1 MIDFAT
7 LPPEV
12 NSALMYTGPGA
23 GPLVAAAGAWSAL
36 ASGLYATASAYGAVI
51 SDLAALWL
59 GPSSISMAAA
69 AAPFVTWISATAD
82 LVEATS
88 MQALE
93 AVAAY
98 EAAFAMTVPPP
109 IIAAN
114 RALLHFLVATNFFGQ
129 NTPAIM
135 ATETHYAEMWAQ
147 DATAMYGYAG
157 GALAACTLAPFAG
170 PPDMTA
176 ADALA
181 AQAGAVESAAQTFA
195 TTTAQTVSQL
205 SSMLSTQL
213 SSLLSSQISSL
224 VSGELSSLMSS
235 QLSSVM
241 SSQLSSVMSSQI
253 SSVLSGQLGT
263 TATNVL
269 PGLAV
274 ASTMATSTT
283 TTTTSPLASWATVAT
298 LPAALTGLASGTGS
312 VAGMSTMGM
321 SAFGSTGSLMQS
333 VVPTAGL
340 FGGHMQTLGLAM
352 GNGLAPGTGMFGM
365 PSLASVQVTAGVGQA
380 NSLGMLSVPQG
391 WTSTASPFNQFGS
404 ALSASTGATP
414 ATSAAPAAGATPE
427 SVPAGQG
434 GTSNGMPMPG
444 RAAATRGSDDPGP
457 PPLRAGFRPTVVQEP
472 AYVG

>member
-36 ASGLYATASAYGAVI
+36 ASGLYATASAYAAVL
-51 SDLAALWL
+51 SDIASGWL
-59 GPSSISMAAA
+59 GPSSIAMAAA

-157 GALAACTLAPFAG
+157 GALAACTLAPFMAA
-170 PPDMTA
+170 PDMTA

-181 AQAGAVESAAQTFA
+181 QQAGAVESAAQTFA
-195 TTTAQTVSQL
+195 ATTAQTVQQL
-205 SSMLSTQL
+205 TSMLSTQL

-224 VSGELSSLMSS
+224 LSGEMSTLMSS

-253 SSVLSGQLGT
+253 SSVLSGELG
-263 TATNVL
+263 TATNVV
-269 PGLAV
+269 PGVAV
-274 ASTMATSTT
+274 ATSAMAASTTSTS
-283 TTTTSPLASWATVAT
+283 SPLASWATAAT
-298 LPAALTGLASGTGS
+298 LPAALTSLASGTGS
-312 VAGMSTMGM
+312 VAGMSTLGM
-321 SAFGSTGSLMQS
+321 SAFGSTGSFMQS

-352 GNGLAPGTGMFGM
+352 GNGIAPGTSMFGM
-365 PSLASVQVTAGVGQA
+365 PSMGSVQVTAGIGRAAQ
-380 NSLGMLSVPQG
+380 LGTLSVPQG
-391 WTSTASPFNQFGS
+391 WTSAATPFNQFGS
-404 ALSASTGATP
+404 ALSATTGATP
-414 ATSAAPAAGATPE
+414 ASAAPSA

-434 GTSNGMPMPG
+434 STPNGMPMPG
-444 RAAATRGSDDPGP
+444 KAAATRGSDDPGP
-457 PPLRAGFRPTVVQEP
+457 PPLRAGFRPTVVHEP